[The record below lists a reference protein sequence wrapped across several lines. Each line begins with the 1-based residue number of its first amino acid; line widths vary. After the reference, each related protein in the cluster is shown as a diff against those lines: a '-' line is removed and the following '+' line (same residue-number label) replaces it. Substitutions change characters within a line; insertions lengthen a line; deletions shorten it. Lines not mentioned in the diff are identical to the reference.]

1 MFKAS
6 HVLQADFLTRISS
19 QKAADFFPQISANYN
34 VDEAAYLQ
42 ELLQLADP
50 GNTGIEAIRQEAR
63 TLIEDVRSRDNA
75 VDTLDALLRQYSLDT
90 QEGLMLMCLAEALLR
105 VPDAATADAL
115 IRDKLSAAEWER
127 HLGKSDNVLVNFAA
141 WGLVM
146 TGKVVDPETADGRPK
161 NVLGKLLQRSGEPV
175 IRAAMNQAM
184 KLMGKQFVLGRTISE
199 ALKNGRPQRE
209 QGYTYSFDMLGE
221 AALTA
226 ADAEKYMADYR
237 KAIDTVG
244 AEPQVGPGPR
254 PSISI
259 KLSALHPRYEVAQ
272 RERVLTELFA
282 NVREL
287 AIRARKLD
295 VGISVDAEE
304 ADRLELSLELYEK
317 LMRDPAIAGWG
328 EFGLVVQAYSKRC
341 LPVLVWLTLL
351 GKELGAKMPLRLVK
365 GAYWDSE
372 IKQCQQWGLDGYP
385 VFTRKE
391 GTDTSYLACARYLLS
406 EFTRGVI
413 YPQFASHNA
422 HTVSCILAMAAEAK
436 GRTGEERNFE
446 FQRLHGMGDA
456 LYDTILE
463 QHRKNVRIYAPVG
476 AHKDLLPYLV
486 RRLLENGANSSFVH
500 QLVDPSVPVAS
511 LIDHPAT
518 QLRKFTTLA
527 NDKIV
532 LPAELFGA
540 ARQNSQGLNM
550 NIQTQWTELERAYQ
564 PHLNRQWQAAPVI
577 NGQTLP
583 GTAQEVRCPYELSRL
598 VGTAQFAS
606 AAQAKQAMEAL
617 SAAWPRWNA
626 TPVDARAAI
635 LDRLADL
642 LESHRAEL
650 MALCTLE
657 AGKSL
662 QDGIDEVREAVDF
675 CRYYAQQARLRLGRE
690 ELQGPTGERNELF
703 HEGRGIFACV
713 SPWNFPLAI
722 YLGQIS
728 AALVAGN
735 CVLAKPAEQT
745 SLIAARALELL
756 FEAGLPQDVIA
767 FLPGDGATL
776 GGVFCRDARLAG
788 VCFTGSTD
796 TARVINRQLAEKDG
810 PIAALIAETGGQNAM
825 IVDSTA
831 LPEQV
836 VKDAVQSAFTSA
848 GQRCSALR
856 VLYVQADIAERVIDL
871 IKGAMAE
878 LKIGPT
884 HLRESDVGPVID
896 AEARA
901 GLLAHIQQLKG
912 AGKLI
917 AEAELPA
924 GLDGHFV
931 APVAFEIAGIHEL
944 KKENFGPVLHLVR
957 FQASE
962 LEQVVAAINATGY
975 GLTLGVHSRNEETAR
990 RIEALARVG
999 NLYVNR
1005 NQIGAVVGVQ
1015 PFGGCGLSGTGPK
1028 AGGPSYLLRF
1038 VNERSTSVNTTAVG
1052 GNASLLSL
1060 GDAES

>member
-6 HVLQADFLTRISS
+6 QVLAGDFLQQS
-19 QKAADFFPQISANYN
+19 AAGFFPAISANYC
-34 VDEAAYLQ
+34 VDEESYLN

-50 GNTGIEAIRQEAR
+50 GESGIALISRNAR
-63 TLIEDVRSRDNA
+63 SLIEQVRKRDNA

-90 QEGLMLMCLAEALLR
+90 EEGLMLMCLAEALLR
-105 VPDAATADAL
+105 VPDSSTADAL
-115 IRDKLSAAEWER
+115 IRDKMSAAEWER
-127 HLGKSDNVLVNFAA
+127 HLGQSDSVLVNFAA

-146 TGKVVDPETADGRPK
+146 TGKVVDPQTRDGRPK
-161 NVLGKLLQRSGEPV
+161 KVLGKLLKRSGEPV

-199 ALKNGRPQRE
+199 ALKNGRPERE
-209 QGYTYSFDMLGE
+209 KGYSYSFDMLGE

-237 KAIDTVG
+237 TAIDTVG
-244 AEPQVGPGPR
+244 AEPRVGPGPR

-282 NVREL
+282 NVLEL
-287 AIRARKLD
+287 AIRARRLN

-317 LMRDPAIAGWG
+317 LLRDPALAGWG
-328 EFGLVVQAYSKRC
+328 EFGLVLQAYSKRC

-351 GKELGAKMPLRLVK
+351 GKELGARMPLRLVK
-365 GAYWDSE
+365 GAYWDTE
-372 IKQCQQWGLDGYP
+372 IKYSQQQGLDNYP

-406 EFTRGVI
+406 EHTRGVI

-422 HTVSCILAMAAEAK
+422 HTVSCILTLAAE
-436 GRTGEERNFE
+436 GQPREFE

-456 LYDTILE
+456 LYDTVLE
-463 QHRKNVRIYAPVG
+463 KHGKSVRIYAPVG

-500 QLVDPSVPVAS
+500 QLVDPGVPVES
-511 LIDHPAT
+511 LIDHPVT
-518 QLRKFTTLA
+518 QLRQFATLA
-527 NDKIV
+527 NHKIP
-532 LPAELFGA
+532 LPPALFGT
-540 ARQNSQGLNM
+540 ARRNSQGLNM
-550 NIQTQWTELERAYQ
+550 NIQTQWQALQQAYQ
-564 PHLNRQWQAAPVI
+564 AQFNRQWHAAPVI
-577 NGQTLP
+577 NGKTLGGSPQTVL
-583 GTAQEVRCPYELSRL
+583 CPYQLDKQ
-598 VGTAQFAS
+598 VGMAEFAS
-606 AAQAKQAMEAL
+606 AAQTAEAL
-617 SAAWPRWNA
+617 DALAAAWPRWNA
-626 TPVDARAAI
+626 TPVEQRAAI
-635 LDRLADL
+635 FERLADL
-642 LESHRAEL
+642 LEQHRAEL

-657 AGKSL
+657 AGKTL

-690 ELQGPTGERNELF
+690 TLQGPTGERNELF
-703 HEGRGIFACV
+703 HEGRGIFACI

-728 AALVAGN
+728 AALLAGN

-745 SLIAARALELL
+745 SLIAARTLQLL
-756 FEAGLPQDVIA
+756 FEAGLPPQVIA
-767 FLPGDGATL
+767 FLPGEGAVL

-796 TARVINRQLAEKDG
+796 TARIINRQLAEKAG
-810 PIAALIAETGGQNAM
+810 PIATLIAETGGQNAM

-836 VKDAVQSAFTSA
+836 IKDAVQSAFTSA

-856 VLYVQADIAERVIDL
+856 VMYVQNDIAGRIIEL
-871 IKGAMAE
+871 LKGAMAE
-878 LKIGPT
+878 LKVGPA
-884 HLRESDVGPVID
+884 HLRSSDLGPVID
-896 AEARA
+896 AEAMA
-901 GLLAHIQQLKG
+901 GLEAHISKLKSQ
-912 AGKLI
+912 GKLL
-917 AEAELPA
+917 AEVTLPT
-924 GLDGHFV
+924 GLNGHYV
-931 APVAFEIAGIHEL
+931 APVAFEISTISEL
-944 KKENFGPVLHLVR
+944 DKEQFGPVLHLVR
-957 FQASE
+957 FAASE
-962 LEQVVAAINATGY
+962 LEQVVAAINGTGY

-990 RIEALARVG
+990 RIEQLARVG

-1038 VNERSTSVNTTAVG
+1038 ANERTTSVNTTAVG

-1060 GDAES
+1060 ESRA

>member
-6 HVLQADFLTRISS
+6 HVLQDEFLNRISAA
-19 QKAADFFPQISANYN
+19 KAADFFPVISANYS
-34 VDEAAYLQ
+34 VDEAAYLT
-42 ELLQLADP
+42 ELLELADP
-50 GNTGIEAIRQEAR
+50 GEAGIEAIRQGAR
-63 TLIEDVRSRDNA
+63 SLIQDVRSRDNA

-127 HLGKSDNVLVNFAA
+127 HLGQSDNVLVNFAA

-146 TGKVVDPETADGRPK
+146 TGKVVDPQGTDGRPK
-161 NVLGKLLQRSGEPV
+161 NVLGKLIKRSGEPV

-184 KLMGKQFVLGRTISE
+184 KLMGKQFVLGRNIAE
-199 ALKNGRPQRE
+199 ALKNGRSERE
-209 QGYTYSFDMLGE
+209 KGYTYSFDMLGE

-244 AEPQVGPGPR
+244 AEAQVGPGPK

-282 NVREL
+282 NVLEL
-287 AIRARKLD
+287 AVRARKLG

-365 GAYWDSE
+365 GAYWDTE
-372 IKQCQQWGLDGYP
+372 IKQCQVQGLDGYP

-391 GTDTSYLACARYLLS
+391 GTDTSYLACARFLLS

-422 HTVSCILAMAAEAK
+422 HTVSCILAMAAEHSEA
-436 GRTGEERNFE
+436 REFE

-456 LYDTILE
+456 LYDTVLE
-463 QHRKNVRIYAPVG
+463 KHGKTVRIYAPVG

-500 QLVDPSVPVAS
+500 QLVDPSTPIES
-511 LIDHPAT
+511 LLDHPVT
-518 QLRKFTTLA
+518 QLRKFKTLG
-527 NDKIV
+527 NDKIP
-532 LPAELFGA
+532 LPPALFGA
-540 ARQNSQGLNM
+540 ARKNSQGLNM
-550 NIQTQWTELERAYQ
+550 NIQHSLAELELAYQ
-564 PHLNRQWQAAPVI
+564 PHLNRQWHATPVI

-583 GTAQEVRCPYELSRL
+583 GAVQEVHCPYELSKL

-606 AAQAKQAMEAL
+606 SAQAAQALDGL

-626 TPVDARAAI
+626 TAIDSRASI
-635 LDRLADL
+635 LERLADL
-642 LESHRAEL
+642 LESNRGEL

-657 AGKSL
+657 AGKSM

-690 ELQGPTGERNELF
+690 ELKGPTGERNELF
-703 HEGRGIFACV
+703 HEGRGIFVCV

-722 YLGQIS
+722 YLGQIA
-728 AALVAGN
+728 AALVSGN

-745 SLIAARALELL
+745 SLIAARALELM
-756 FEAGLPQDVIA
+756 FEAGLPADVIA

-776 GGVFCRDARLAG
+776 GGVFCRDARVAG

-796 TARVINRQLAEKDG
+796 TARIINRQLAEKAG

-856 VLYVQADIAERVIDL
+856 VLYVQADIAERVLDL
-871 IKGAMAE
+871 LKGAMAE
-878 LKIGPT
+878 LKVGPT
-884 HLRESDVGPVID
+884 HQRESDVGPVID
-896 AEARA
+896 GEARE
-901 GLLAHIQQLKG
+901 GLLAHIAQLKG
-912 AGKLI
+912 EGKLI
-917 AEAELPA
+917 AETPLPA
-924 GLDGHFV
+924 GLNGHFV
-931 APVAFEIAGIHEL
+931 APVAFEIGGIAEL
-944 KKENFGPVLHLVR
+944 KKENFGPILHIVR
-957 FQASE
+957 YQASE
-962 LEQVVAAINATGY
+962 LEQVVAAINGTGY
-975 GLTLGVHSRNEETAR
+975 GLTLGVHTRNEETAE

-1038 VNERSTSVNTTAVG
+1038 VNERTTSVNTTAVG

-1060 GDAES
+1060 VDED

>member
-6 HVLQADFLTRISS
+6 HVLQNEFLKRISDA
-19 QKAADFFPQISANYN
+19 KAADFFPVISANYS
-34 VDEAAYLQ
+34 VDEAAYLN
-42 ELLQLADP
+42 ELLELADP
-50 GNTGIEAIRQEAR
+50 GETGIEAIRRGAR
-63 TLIEDVRSRDNA
+63 TLIQDVRSRDNA

-115 IRDKLSAAEWER
+115 IRDKLNAAEWER
-127 HLGKSDNVLVNFAA
+127 HLGKSDSVLVNFAA

-146 TGKVVDPETADGRPK
+146 TGKVVDSETSDGRPK
-161 NVLGKLLQRSGEPV
+161 NVLGRLIQRSGEPV

-184 KLMGKQFVLGRTISE
+184 KLMGKQFVLGRNIAE
-199 ALKNGRPQRE
+199 ALKNGRPERE
-209 QGYTYSFDMLGE
+209 KGYTYSFDMLGE
-221 AALTA
+221 AALTQE
-226 ADAEKYMADYR
+226 DAEKYMADYR

-244 AEPQVGPGPR
+244 AEGQVGPGPK

-282 NVREL
+282 NVLEL
-287 AIRARKLD
+287 AVRARKLG

-317 LMRDPAIAGWG
+317 LMRDPALKGWG

-351 GKELGAKMPLRLVK
+351 GKELGEKMPLRLVK
-365 GAYWDSE
+365 GAYWDTE
-372 IKQCQQWGLDGYP
+372 IKQCQVQGLDGYP

-391 GTDTSYLACARYLLS
+391 GTDTSYLACARFLLS

-422 HTVSCILAMAAEAK
+422 HTVSCILAIAAEQEQP
-436 GRTGEERNFE
+436 REFE

-456 LYDTILE
+456 LYDTVLE
-463 QHRKNVRIYAPVG
+463 KHGKTVRIYAPVG

-500 QLVDPSVPVAS
+500 QLVDPNTPIES
-511 LIDHPAT
+511 LLDHPVT
-518 QLRKFTTLA
+518 QLRKFKSLA
-527 NDKIV
+527 NDKIP
-532 LPAELFGA
+532 LPPALFGA
-540 ARQNSQGLNM
+540 ARKNSQGINM
-550 NIQTQWTELERAYQ
+550 NIQHSWAELELAYQ
-564 PHLNRQWQAAPVI
+564 PHLSRQWQAAPVI
-577 NGQTLP
+577 NGEKLV
-583 GTAQEVRCPYELSRL
+583 GTAQEVRCPYALSKV
-598 VGTAQFAS
+598 VGSAQFAT
-606 AAQAKQAMEAL
+606 AAQAAEAL
-617 SAAWPRWNA
+617 NVLHAAWPRWNA
-626 TPVDARAAI
+626 TAIDSRASVFE
-635 LDRLADL
+635 RLADL
-642 LESHRAEL
+642 LEANRAEL
-650 MALCTLE
+650 MALCTVE
-657 AGKSL
+657 AGKSM

-703 HEGRGIFACV
+703 HEGRGIFVCI

-722 YLGQIS
+722 YLGQIT

-745 SLIAARALELL
+745 SLIAARALELM
-756 FEAGLPQDVIA
+756 FEAGLPKDVIA

-776 GGVFCRDARLAG
+776 GGVFCRDARVAG

-796 TARVINRQLAEKDG
+796 TARIINRQLAEKPG

-856 VLYVQADIAERVIDL
+856 VLYVQSDIAERVLDL
-871 IKGAMAE
+871 LKGAMAE
-878 LKIGPT
+878 LKVGPT
-884 HLRESDVGPVID
+884 HLRESDLGPVID
-896 AEARA
+896 AEAKA
-901 GLLAHIQQLKG
+901 GLDAHIAQLKG
-912 AGKLI
+912 EGKLI
-917 AEAELPA
+917 AETVLPA

-931 APVAFEIAGIHEL
+931 APVAFEISGIAEL
-944 KKENFGPVLHLVR
+944 QKENFGPILHIVR
-957 FQASE
+957 FEARE
-962 LEQVVAAINATGY
+962 LEQVVAAINGTGY
-975 GLTLGVHSRNEETAR
+975 GLTLGVHSRNEETAE

-1038 VNERSTSVNTTAVG
+1038 VNERTTSVNTTAVG

-1060 GDAES
+1060 GDE

>member
-6 HVLQADFLTRISS
+6 QVLTGEFLQMS
-19 QKAADFFPQISANYN
+19 AAAFFPRISANYS
-34 VDEAAYLQ
+34 VDEESYLA

-50 GNTGIEAIRQEAR
+50 GERGIATISSNAK
-63 TLIEDVRSRDNA
+63 TLIEQVRRRDNA

-90 QEGLMLMCLAEALLR
+90 EEGLMLMCLAEALLR
-105 VPDAATADAL
+105 VPDSSTADAL
-115 IRDKLSAAEWER
+115 IRDKMSAAEWER
-127 HLGKSDNVLVNFAA
+127 HLGKSDSVLVNFAA

-146 TGKVVDPETADGRPK
+146 TGKVVDPETRDGRPK
-161 NVLGKLLQRSGEPV
+161 KVLGKLIKRSGEPV

-184 KLMGKQFVLGRTISE
+184 KLMGKQFVLGRSISE
-199 ALKNGRPQRE
+199 ALKNGRQERE
-209 QGYTYSFDMLGE
+209 KGYTYSFDMLGE

-272 RERVLTELFA
+272 RERVLSELFA
-282 NVREL
+282 NVLEL
-287 AIRARKLD
+287 AVRARRLN

-328 EFGLVVQAYSKRC
+328 ELGLVLQAYSKRC
-341 LPVLVWLTLL
+341 LPILVWLTLL
-351 GKELGAKMPLRLVK
+351 GKELGARMPLRLVK
-365 GAYWDSE
+365 GAYWDTE
-372 IKQCQQWGLDGYP
+372 IKYSQQQGLDNYP

-406 EFTRGVI
+406 EHTRGVI

-422 HTVSCILAMAAEAK
+422 HTVSCILTLAAEGK
-436 GRTGEERNFE
+436 PREFE

-456 LYDTILE
+456 LYDTVLE
-463 QHRKNVRIYAPVG
+463 KHSKTVRIYAPVG

-500 QLVDPSVPVAS
+500 QLVDPGVPVAS
-511 LIDHPAT
+511 LIDHPVT

-527 NDKIV
+527 NQRIP
-532 LPAELFGA
+532 LPPALFGT
-540 ARQNSQGLNM
+540 ARRNSQGLNM
-550 NIQTQWTELERAYQ
+550 NIAQQWQALELAYQ
-564 PHLNRQWQAAPVI
+564 PHLQRQWTAAPVI
-577 NGQTLP
+577 NGKTLS
-583 GTAQEVRCPYELSRL
+583 GSKQSVNCPYQLDQQ
-598 VGTAQFAS
+598 VGTAEFAS
-606 AAQAKQAMEAL
+606 AEQAGQAIDAL
-617 SAAWPRWNA
+617 AAAWPRWNA
-626 TPVDARAAI
+626 TPVEQRAQI
-635 LDRLADL
+635 FDKVADL
-642 LESHRAEL
+642 LEKHRGEL

-657 AGKSL
+657 AGKTL

-675 CRYYAQQARLRLGRE
+675 CRYYAQQARQRLGRE

-703 HEGRGIFACV
+703 HEGRGIFACI

-728 AALVAGN
+728 AALLAGN

-745 SLIAARALELL
+745 SLIAARTLQLM
-756 FEAGLPQDVIA
+756 FEAGLPPQVIA
-767 FLPGDGATL
+767 FLPGDGAVL

-796 TARVINRQLAEKDG
+796 TARIINRQLADKAG
-810 PIAALIAETGGQNAM
+810 PIATLIAETGGQNAM

-836 VKDAVQSAFTSA
+836 IKDAVQSAFTSA

-856 VLYVQADIAERVIDL
+856 VMYVQSDIAERVIEL
-871 IKGAMAE
+871 LKGAMAE
-878 LKIGPT
+878 LRVGPA
-884 HLRESDVGPVID
+884 HLRANDLGPVID
-896 AEARA
+896 VEAKAGLDTHISKLKSQGKLLAEAS
-901 GLLAHIQQLKG
+901 
-912 AGKLI
+912 
-917 AEAELPA
+917 LPA
-924 GLDGHFV
+924 GLNGHYV
-931 APVAFEIAGIHEL
+931 APVAFEIGSISEL
-944 KKENFGPVLHLVR
+944 DKEQFGPVLHLVR
-957 FQASE
+957 FAANE
-962 LEQVVAAINATGY
+962 LEQVVAAINGTGY
-975 GLTLGVHSRNEETAR
+975 GLTLGVHSRNEETAE
-990 RIEALARVG
+990 RIEQLARVG

-1038 VNERSTSVNTTAVG
+1038 ANERTTSVNTTAVG

-1060 GDAES
+1060 QSNH

>member
-6 HVLQADFLTRISS
+6 QVLQPEFLAQISAA
-19 QKAADFFPQISANYN
+19 KAADFFPAISANYN
-34 VDEAAYLQ
+34 VDETVYLE
-42 ELLQLADP
+42 ELLKLADP
-50 GNTGIEAIRQEAR
+50 GAAGIESIRQQAR
-63 TLIEDVRSRDNA
+63 SLIQDVRGRDNA

-105 VPDAATADAL
+105 VPDASTADAL

-146 TGKVVDPETADGRPK
+146 TGKVVDPQAADGRPK
-161 NVLGKLLQRSGEPV
+161 KVLGRLIQRSGEPV

-199 ALKNGRPQRE
+199 ALKNGRPERE
-209 QGYTYSFDMLGE
+209 KGYTYSFDMLGE

-226 ADAEKYMADYR
+226 EDAEKYMADYR

-244 AEPQVGPGPR
+244 AEPQVGPGPK

-272 RERVLTELFA
+272 RERVLSELFA

-287 AIRARKLD
+287 AIRARKLN

-317 LMRDPAIAGWG
+317 LLRDPAIAGWG
-328 EFGLVVQAYSKRC
+328 EFGLVIQAYSKRC

-351 GKELGAKMPLRLVK
+351 GKELGEKMPLRLVK

-372 IKQCQQWGLDGYP
+372 IKQCQVWGLDGYP

-406 EFTRGVI
+406 DFTRGVI

-422 HTVSCILAMAAEAK
+422 HTVSCILAMAAEQASP
-436 GRTGEERNFE
+436 REFE

-456 LYDTILE
+456 LYDTVLE
-463 QHRKNVRIYAPVG
+463 KHRKTVRIYAPVG

-500 QLVDPSVPVAS
+500 QLVDPSVPVES
-511 LIDHPAT
+511 LIDHPVT
-518 QLRKFTTLA
+518 QLRKFASLA
-527 NDKIV
+527 NNKIP
-532 LPAELFGA
+532 LPPALYGA
-540 ARQNSQGLNM
+540 TRKNSQGINM
-550 NIQTQWTELERAYQ
+550 NIQTSLTELENAYRPQ
-564 PHLNRQWQAAPVI
+564 LDRQWQAAPVI
-577 NGQTLP
+577 NGQPLS
-583 GTAQEVRCPYELSRL
+583 GTAQEVRCPCDLNKV
-598 VGTAQFAS
+598 VGTAQFAT
-606 AAQAKQAMEAL
+606 AAQAAQALDGL
-617 SAAWPRWNA
+617 SAAWPNWNA
-626 TPVDARAAI
+626 TTIDARASV
-635 LDRLADL
+635 LERLADL
-642 LESHRAEL
+642 LEKHRAEL
-650 MALCTLE
+650 MALCTVE
-657 AGKSL
+657 AGKSM

-675 CRYYAQQARLRLGRE
+675 CRYYAQQARLKLGRE
-690 ELQGPTGERNELF
+690 ELKGPTGERNELF
-703 HEGRGIFACV
+703 HEGRGIFVCV

-722 YLGQIS
+722 YLGQIT

-735 CVLAKPAEQT
+735 VVLAKPAEQT
-745 SLIAARALELL
+745 SLIAARALELM
-756 FEAGLPQDVIA
+756 FEAGLPKDVIA

-776 GGVFCRDARLAG
+776 GGVFCRDPRVAG

-810 PIAALIAETGGQNAM
+810 MIATLIAETGGQNAM

-836 VKDAVQSAFTSA
+836 VKDAVGSAFTSA

-856 VLYVQADIAERVIDL
+856 VLYVQRDIADRVIDL
-871 IKGAMAE
+871 LKGAMAE

-884 HLRESDVGPVID
+884 HLRENDIGPVID
-896 AEARA
+896 AEARE
-901 GLLAHIQQLKG
+901 GLLAHINQLKG
-912 AGKLI
+912 EGKLI
-917 AEAELPA
+917 AEAAVA
-924 GLDGHFV
+924 GDLNGHFV
-931 APVAFEIAGIHEL
+931 APVAFEIGGIHEL
-944 KKENFGPVLHLVR
+944 KKEQFGPVLHVVR
-957 FQASE
+957 YDAGD
-962 LEQVVAAINATGY
+962 LEKVVAAINATGY
-975 GLTLGVHSRNEETAR
+975 GLTLGIHSRNEETAA

-1038 VNERSTSVNTTAVG
+1038 VNERTTSVNTTAVG

-1060 GDAES
+1060 GDE

>member
-1 MFKAS
+1 MFNAS
-6 HVLQADFLTRISS
+6 HVLSGECLT
-19 QKAADFFPQISANYN
+19 QTAAEFFPVISAHYS
-34 VDEAAYLQ
+34 VDEAAYLT

-50 GNTGIEAIRQEAR
+50 GETGIAAIRSNAR
-63 TLIEDVRSRDNA
+63 TLIESVRSRDNA

-127 HLGKSDNVLVNFAA
+127 HLGQSDSVLVNFAA
-141 WGLVM
+141 WGLM
-146 TGKVVDPETADGRPK
+146 LTGKVVDPQTADGRPK
-161 NVLGKLLQRSGEPV
+161 NVLGKLIKRSGEPV

-184 KLMGKQFVLGRTISE
+184 KLMGKQFVLGRNIAE
-199 ALKNGRPQRE
+199 ALKNGRPERE
-209 QGYTYSFDMLGE
+209 KGYSYSFDMLGE

-237 KAIDTVG
+237 KAIDIVG
-244 AEPQVGPGPR
+244 AEPQVGPGPK

-272 RERVLTELFA
+272 RERVLSELFA
-282 NVREL
+282 NVLEL
-287 AIRARKLD
+287 AVRARALN
-295 VGISVDAEE
+295 VGIAMDAEE

-317 LMRDPAIAGWG
+317 LLRDPAIAGWG
-328 EFGLVVQAYSKRC
+328 EIGLVVQAYSKRC

-351 GKELGAKMPLRLVK
+351 GRELGERMPLRLVK
-365 GAYWDSE
+365 GAYWDTE
-372 IKQCQQWGLDGYP
+372 IKYSQQQGLDAYP

-406 EFTRGVI
+406 EHTRGVI

-422 HTVSCILAMAAEAK
+422 HTVSCILSMAAQVKADS
-436 GRTGEERNFE
+436 GRVREFE

-456 LYDTILE
+456 LYDTVLE
-463 QHRKNVRIYAPVG
+463 QHGQDVRIYAPVG

-500 QLVDPSVPVAS
+500 QLVDPGVAVES
-511 LIDHPAT
+511 LIDHPVT
-518 QLRKFTTLA
+518 QLRKFASLA
-527 NDKIV
+527 NDKIP
-532 LPAELFGA
+532 LPPALFGA

-550 NIQTQWTELERAYQ
+550 NIQQSWHALESAYLPHLER
-564 PHLNRQWQAAPVI
+564 QWHAAPVI
-577 NGQTLP
+577 NGQSLS
-583 GTAQEVRCPYELSRL
+583 GYKHEVRCPYQLDKVL
-598 VGTAQFAS
+598 GTAQFAS
-606 AAQAKQAMEAL
+606 AAQAGLAL
-617 SAAWPRWNA
+617 GALAAAWPAWNA
-626 TPVDARAAI
+626 TPIETRATI
-635 LDRLADL
+635 FERLADL
-642 LESHRAEL
+642 LESNRAEL
-650 MALCTLE
+650 MAMCTLE
-657 AGKSL
+657 AGKTL

-728 AALVAGN
+728 AALLAGN

-745 SLIAARALELL
+745 SLIAARTLELM
-756 FEAGLPQDVIA
+756 FEAGLPPAVIA

-776 GGVFCRDARLAG
+776 GGVFCRDARVAG

-796 TARVINRQLAEKDG
+796 TARVINRQLADKPG

-856 VLYVQADIAERVIDL
+856 VLYVQDDIAERVIEL
-871 IKGAMAE
+871 LKGAMAE
-878 LKIGPT
+878 LKVGAP
-884 HLRESDVGPVID
+884 HLRENDIGPVID
-896 AEARA
+896 AEAQA
-901 GLLAHIQQLKG
+901 GLQAHIAKLTDE
-912 AGKLI
+912 GKLL
-917 AEAELPA
+917 AQVTLPV
-924 GLDGHFV
+924 GLQGHFV
-931 APVAFEIAGIHEL
+931 APVAFEIAAIGEL
-944 KKENFGPVLHLVR
+944 EKEHFGPVLHIVR
-957 FQASE
+957 FAASE
-962 LEQVVAAINATGY
+962 LDAVVGAINATGY
-975 GLTLGVHSRNEETAR
+975 GLTLGVHTRNEQTAQ
-990 RIEALARVG
+990 RIEQLARVG
-999 NLYVNR
+999 NLYINR

-1038 VNERSTSVNTTAVG
+1038 ANERTTSVNTTAVG

-1060 GDAES
+1060 GDA

>member
-6 HVLQADFLTRISS
+6 QVLQPEFLARISAGKS
-19 QKAADFFPQISANYN
+19 ADFFPAISANYN
-34 VDEAAYLQ
+34 VDEAAYLE

-50 GNTGIEAIRQEAR
+50 GAAGIDSVRQQAR
-63 TLIEDVRSRDNA
+63 SLIQDVRGRDNA

-105 VPDAATADAL
+105 VPDASTADAL

-146 TGKVVDPETADGRPK
+146 TGKVVDPQAADGRPK
-161 NVLGKLLQRSGEPV
+161 KVLGRLIQRSGEPV

-199 ALKNGRPQRE
+199 ALKNGRPERE
-209 QGYTYSFDMLGE
+209 KGYTYSFDMLGE

-226 ADAEKYMADYR
+226 EDAEKYMADYR

-244 AEPQVGPGPR
+244 AEPQVGPGPK

-287 AIRARKLD
+287 AIRARKLN

-317 LMRDPAIAGWG
+317 LLRDPAVAGWG
-328 EFGLVVQAYSKRC
+328 EFGLVIQAYSKRC

-351 GKELGAKMPLRLVK
+351 GKELGEKMPLRLVK

-372 IKQCQQWGLDGYP
+372 IKQCQVWGLDGYP

-422 HTVSCILAMAAEAK
+422 HTVSCILAMAAEQASP
-436 GRTGEERNFE
+436 REFE

-456 LYDTILE
+456 LYDTVLE
-463 QHRKNVRIYAPVG
+463 KHRKTVRIYAPVG

-500 QLVDPSVPVAS
+500 QLVDPSVPVES
-511 LIDHPAT
+511 LIDHPVT
-518 QLRKFTTLA
+518 QLRKFSSLA
-527 NDKIV
+527 NNKIP
-532 LPAELFGA
+532 LPPALYGA
-540 ARQNSQGLNM
+540 TRKNSQGINM
-550 NIQTQWTELERAYQ
+550 NIQKSLTELENLYRPQ
-564 PHLNRQWQAAPVI
+564 LDRQWQAAPVI
-577 NGQTLP
+577 NGQTLN
-583 GTAQEVRCPYELSRL
+583 GEAQEVRCPYDLNKL
-598 VGTAQFAS
+598 VGTAQFAT
-606 AAQAKQAMEAL
+606 AAQAAQALDGL
-617 SAAWPRWNA
+617 SAAWPKWNA
-626 TPVDARAAI
+626 VAIDERASI
-635 LDRLADL
+635 LERLADL
-642 LESHRAEL
+642 LESNRAEL
-650 MALCTLE
+650 MALCTVE
-657 AGKSL
+657 AGKSM

-675 CRYYAQQARLRLGRE
+675 CRYYAQQARLKLGRE
-690 ELQGPTGERNELF
+690 ELKGPTGERNELF
-703 HEGRGIFACV
+703 HEGRGIFVCV

-735 CVLAKPAEQT
+735 VVLAKPAEQT
-745 SLIAARALELL
+745 SLIAARALELM
-756 FEAGLPQDVIA
+756 FDAGLPKDVIA

-776 GGVFCRDARLAG
+776 GGVFCRDPRVAG

-796 TARVINRQLAEKDG
+796 TARIINRQLAEKDG
-810 PIAALIAETGGQNAM
+810 MIATLIAETGGQNAM

-836 VKDAVQSAFTSA
+836 VKDAVGSAFTSA

-856 VLYVQADIAERVIDL
+856 VLYVQRDIADRVIDL
-871 IKGAMAE
+871 LKGAMAE

-884 HLRESDVGPVID
+884 HLRENDIGPVID
-896 AEARA
+896 GEARD
-901 GLLAHIQQLKG
+901 GLLAHINQLKG
-912 AGKLI
+912 EGKLI
-917 AEAELPA
+917 AEASLR
-924 GLDGHFV
+924 GDLNGHFI

-944 KKENFGPVLHLVR
+944 KKEQFGPVLHVVR
-957 FQASE
+957 FDAAD
-962 LEQVVAAINATGY
+962 LEKVVAAINATGY
-975 GLTLGVHSRNEETAR
+975 GLTLGIHSRNEETAA

-1038 VNERSTSVNTTAVG
+1038 VNERTTSVNTTAVG

-1060 GDAES
+1060 GDE